1 MSFFK
6 QLLLAISLFLTLAY
20 AGNLL
25 LSLESSR
32 EQQLTQLRAHAQ
44 HAATALGLSLSD
56 HLHDPRTGERLVGS
70 LFDGGHFERIRVL
83 DADGERLLL
92 ERAAPE
98 VRAPAPAWFARLVN
112 LPAVRAEALVGRD
125 GQPTARVQV
134 DGSPRLALA
143 TLWHMALGSL
153 IWLTLCAGAAALLGG
168 VWLRRQLRPLQAL
181 TQQAQAL
188 ERHEFISQPRL
199 PANPQLRPLVGA
211 MNRLVERLRERFE
224 AHARQVEALR
234 REVYVDALTGLA
246 NRRSLEMQLRSWREG
261 EEAVGRG
268 FLAVLR
274 LRDLGELNQRLGG
287 EAVDRLICHLASLLR
302 SRCADLPRSAVLAR
316 VRGSEFALLLPGL
329 LGEEVEA
336 LAERLQEDLESLH
349 AETREAPLARLAL
362 VPFGADDALPALMSL
377 ADEALTGIDPLA
389 STRWMRLRRAGL
401 DDTLEERHLWHARLE
416 RAFELRQFQLFF
428 QPVVEAR
435 DPDNL
440 LHYKVVAR
448 LPDVRGR
455 YLPAGRFLPWLERLG
470 WMARFDRLMLAL
482 TLEQMAGHRLPLA
495 LSLSVA
501 SLESAQ
507 AQAELL
513 ALLRRHTALS
523 SRLTLE
529 LAGDQA
535 LPAARLESLI
545 HSVRRLGFAVS
556 LQHFGGRFG
565 APGSL
570 SRLGLAWLKVDG
582 GYIQRVDRDEDK
594 RRFLGALQ
602 RAASGIDLP
611 LIAEWVETPEELQ
624 VLRALGFQGVV
635 GRLFGEPL
643 PWSACRLPLP
653 LSHQA

>member
-32 EQQLTQLRAHAQ
+32 KQQMTQLRAHAQ

-83 DADGERLLL
+83 DAEGERLLL

-246 NRRSLEMQLRSWREG
+246 NRRSLEMHLRSWREG

-287 EAVDRLICHLASLLR
+287 EAVDRLICHLASMLR

-336 LAERLQEDLESLH
+336 LAER
-349 AETREAPLARLAL
+349 T
-362 VPFGADDALPALMSL
+362 
-377 ADEALTGIDPLA
+377 
-389 STRWMRLRRAGL
+389 
-401 DDTLEERHLWHARLE
+401 
-416 RAFELRQFQLFF
+416 FELAEF
-428 QPVVEAR
+428 
-435 DPDNL
+435 L
-440 LHYKVVAR
+440 LHVCQVELKDQGEPIQVALHTSCSAR
-448 LPDVRGR
+448 REMNTHLHGR
-455 YLPAGRFLPWLERLG
+455 
-470 WMARFDRLMLAL
+470 
-482 TLEQMAGHRLPLA
+482 
-495 LSLSVA
+495 
-501 SLESAQ
+501 
-507 AQAELL
+507 
-513 ALLRRHTALS
+513 ALLGQLGNVERVEHDHESECCGFGGTFSVRMPDIAGAMVADKTRALKES
-523 SRLTLE
+523 
-529 LAGDQA
+529 G
-535 LPAARLESLI
+535 AARVVSADCGCLLNINGALEK
-545 HSVRRLGFAVS
+545 
-556 LQHFGGRFG
+556 QHETLRGQHLATFLWQRTGGR
-565 APGSL
+565 P
-570 SRLGLAWLKVDG
+570 
-582 GYIQRVDRDEDK
+582 
-594 RRFLGALQ
+594 
-602 RAASGIDLP
+602 
-611 LIAEWVETPEELQ
+611 
-624 VLRALGFQGVV
+624 
-635 GRLFGEPL
+635 
-643 PWSACRLPLP
+643 
-653 LSHQA
+653 